1 MSFKLSLTRKEIAE
15 FACCSVENII
25 MTLSKWQQ
33 EGIVSF
39 SGKKD
44 FEIIDINK
52 LRLISKVG

>member
-1 MSFKLSLTRKEIAE
+1 MAE

-39 SGKKD
+39 TGKD
-44 FEIIDINK
+44 FEIIDMDK
-52 LRLISKVG
+52 LRYISKVG